1 MVLFILI
8 TPVHLIDWRKSRW
21 QEHFYHDRVFYVGI
35 GYLNPL
41 PVVKLRLFN
50 LANRSYR
57 THYAGIICQPHV
69 VALPPCLSSY
79 VYQRIFKFVFI
90 GGIGSAIGTLAFTE
104 AFHYLNPTIVILL
117 QKLQPIVAILLA
129 YWLLKEHIEGHFLQ
143 WAAVILL
150 GSFVMMW
157 PDLRALGNAQWHY
170 SSDTISLFKGYGY
183 TLIAVIAWGAT
194 TVCGKYLSHQHIP
207 ANAIMSGRFFAGLL
221 VLLPIALA
229 HSDELSMMTSID
241 LSLIVVMALLSGF
254 IGMWFY
260 YQGLKTI
267 PAQLATL
274 AELSFPA
281 FAALINW
288 VFLDMGLTGYQIIGG
303 MMLILGNIG
312 LRMKNPRRNDLSPVM
327 Q

>member
-1 MVLFILI
+1 MAGTFFIMIACFTWALDTLIRYPLLGAGYSTLQIVLIEHLTLVLFVSPML
-8 TPVHLIDWRKSRW
+8 WRYRHVYRHMSLSG
-21 QEHFYHDRVFYVGI
+21 F
-35 GYLNPL
+35 LS
-41 PVVKLRLFN
+41 LF
-50 LANRSYR
+50 
-57 THYAGIICQPHV
+57 
-69 VALPPCLSSY
+69 
-79 VYQRIFKFVFI
+79 FI

-104 AFHYLNPTIVILL
+104 AFHYLNPTVVILL

-129 YWLLKEHIEGHFLQ
+129 YWLLKEHVEGRFLQ

-157 PDLRALGNAQWHY
+157 PDLRTLGNAQWHY

-183 TLIAVIAWGAT
+183 TLIAVIAWGAA
-194 TVCGKYLSHQHIP
+194 TVCGKYLSHQNIP
-207 ANAIMSGRFFAGLL
+207 ANAIMSGRFVAGLL
-221 VLLPIALA
+221 VLLPMALVQ
-229 HSDELSMMTSID
+229 SDALSMMTPVD
-241 LSLIVVMALLSGF
+241 LSLVIVMALLSGF

-274 AELSFPA
+274 AELSFPV
-281 FAALINW
+281 FAAVINW

-303 MMLILGNIG
+303 LMLILGNIG
-312 LRMKNPRRNDLSPVM
+312 LRMKQLRMNELSPVL

>member
-1 MVLFILI
+1 MAGTFFIMIACFTWALDTLIRYPLLGAGYSTLQIVLIEHLTLVLFVSPML
-8 TPVHLIDWRKSRW
+8 WRYRHVYRHMSISG
-21 QEHFYHDRVFYVGI
+21 FSS
-35 GYLNPL
+35 
-41 PVVKLRLFN
+41 LF
-50 LANRSYR
+50 
-57 THYAGIICQPHV
+57 
-69 VALPPCLSSY
+69 
-79 VYQRIFKFVFI
+79 FI

-104 AFHYLNPTIVILL
+104 AFHYLNPTVVILL

-129 YWLLKEHIEGHFLQ
+129 YWLLKEHVEGRFLQ

-157 PDLRALGNAQWHY
+157 PDLRTLGNAQWHY
-170 SSDTISLFKGYGY
+170 SSDTVSLLKGYGY
-183 TLIAVIAWGAT
+183 TLIAVIAWGAA
-194 TVCGKYLSHQHIP
+194 TVCGKYLSHQNIP
-207 ANAIMSGRFFAGLL
+207 ANAIMSGRFVAGLL
-221 VLLPIALA
+221 VLLPMALVQ
-229 HSDELSMMTSID
+229 SDGLSLMTPVD
-241 LSLIVVMALLSGF
+241 LSLVVVMALLSGF

-274 AELSFPA
+274 AELSFPV
-281 FAALINW
+281 FAAVINW

-312 LRMKNPRRNDLSPVM
+312 LRMKQLRRNELSPVL

>member
-1 MVLFILI
+1 MAGTFFIMIACFTWALDTLIRYPLLGAGYSTLQIVLIEHLTLVLFVSPML
-8 TPVHLIDWRKSRW
+8 WRYRHVYRHMSISG
-21 QEHFYHDRVFYVGI
+21 FSS
-35 GYLNPL
+35 
-41 PVVKLRLFN
+41 LF
-50 LANRSYR
+50 
-57 THYAGIICQPHV
+57 
-69 VALPPCLSSY
+69 
-79 VYQRIFKFVFI
+79 FI

-104 AFHYLNPTIVILL
+104 AFHYLNPTVVILL

-129 YWLLKEHIEGHFLQ
+129 YWLLKERIEGRFLQ

-157 PDLRALGNAQWHY
+157 PDLRTLGNAQWHY

-183 TLIAVIAWGAT
+183 TLIAVIAWGAA
-194 TVCGKYLSHQHIP
+194 TVCGKYLSHQNIP
-207 ANAIMSGRFFAGLL
+207 ANAIMSGRFVAGLL
-221 VLLPIALA
+221 VLVPMALVQ
-229 HSDELSMMTSID
+229 SDGLSLMTPVD
-241 LSLIVVMALLSGF
+241 LSLVAVMALLSGF

-274 AELSFPA
+274 AELSFPV
-281 FAALINW
+281 FAAVINW

-303 MMLILGNIG
+303 IMLILGNIG
-312 LRMKNPRRNDLSPVM
+312 LRMKQLKRNELIPVL

>member
-1 MVLFILI
+1 MAGTFFILI
-8 TPVHLIDWRKSRW
+8 ACFTWALDTLIRYPLLSAGYSTLQIVLIEHLTLVLLVSPMLWHYRHVYRHMSLSG
-21 QEHFYHDRVFYVGI
+21 F
-35 GYLNPL
+35 LS
-41 PVVKLRLFN
+41 LF
-50 LANRSYR
+50 
-57 THYAGIICQPHV
+57 
-69 VALPPCLSSY
+69 
-79 VYQRIFKFVFI
+79 FI

-104 AFHYLNPTIVILL
+104 AFHYLNPTVVILL

-129 YWLLKEHIEGHFLQ
+129 YWLLKERIEGRFLQ

-157 PDLRALGNAQWHY
+157 PDLRTLSNAQWHY

-183 TLIAVIAWGAT
+183 TLIAVMAWGAA
-194 TVCGKYLSHQHIP
+194 TVCGKYLSHQNIP
-207 ANAIMSGRFFAGLL
+207 ANAIMSGRFLAGLL
-221 VLLPIALA
+221 VLLPMALA
-229 HSDELSMMTSID
+229 QSDSLSIMTSVD
-241 LSLIVVMALLSGF
+241 LSLVVVMALLSGF

-274 AELSFPA
+274 AELSFPV
-281 FAALINW
+281 FAAVINW

-312 LRMKNPRRNDLSPVM
+312 LRTKQLRRNELSPVM
-327 Q
+327 P

>member
-1 MVLFILI
+1 MAGTFFIMIACFTWALDTLIRYPLLGAGYSTLQIVLIEHVTLVLFVSPML
-8 TPVHLIDWRKSRW
+8 WRYRHVYRHMSISG
-21 QEHFYHDRVFYVGI
+21 FSS
-35 GYLNPL
+35 
-41 PVVKLRLFN
+41 LF
-50 LANRSYR
+50 
-57 THYAGIICQPHV
+57 
-69 VALPPCLSSY
+69 
-79 VYQRIFKFVFI
+79 FI
-90 GGIGSAIGTLAFTE
+90 GGIGSAMGTLAFTE
-104 AFHYLNPTIVILL
+104 AFCYLNPTIVILL

-129 YWLLKEHIEGHFLQ
+129 YWLLKEHIEGRFLQ

-157 PDLRALGNAQWHY
+157 PDLHALGNAQWHY

-183 TLIAVIAWGAT
+183 TLIAVIAWGAA
-194 TVCGKYLSHQHIP
+194 TVCGKYLSHQNIP
-207 ANAIMSGRFFAGLL
+207 ANAIMSGRFFAALL
-221 VLLPIALA
+221 VLLPMALTQ
-229 HSDELSMMTSID
+229 SNELSVMTSVD

-274 AELSFPA
+274 AELSFPV
-281 FAALINW
+281 FAAVINW

-312 LRMKNPRRNDLSPVM
+312 LRMKKTRRNDLSPVM

>member
-1 MVLFILI
+1 MAGTFFIMIACFTWALDTLIRYPLLGAGYSTLQIVLIEHLTLVLFVSPML
-8 TPVHLIDWRKSRW
+8 WRYRHVYRHMSISG
-21 QEHFYHDRVFYVGI
+21 F
-35 GYLNPL
+35 LS
-41 PVVKLRLFN
+41 LF
-50 LANRSYR
+50 
-57 THYAGIICQPHV
+57 
-69 VALPPCLSSY
+69 
-79 VYQRIFKFVFI
+79 FI

-104 AFHYLNPTIVILL
+104 AFHYLNPTVVILL

-129 YWLLKEHIEGHFLQ
+129 YWLLKEHVEGRFLQ

-157 PDLRALGNAQWHY
+157 PDLRTLGNAQWHY

-183 TLIAVIAWGAT
+183 TLIAVIAWGAA
-194 TVCGKYLSHQHIP
+194 TVCGKYLSHQNIP
-207 ANAIMSGRFFAGLL
+207 ANAIMSGRFVAGLL
-221 VLLPIALA
+221 VLLPMALVQ
-229 HSDELSMMTSID
+229 SDGLSMMTPVD
-241 LSLIVVMALLSGF
+241 LSLVVVMALLSGF

-274 AELSFPA
+274 AELSFPV
-281 FAALINW
+281 FAAVINW

-303 MMLILGNIG
+303 LMLILGNIG
-312 LRMKNPRRNDLSPVM
+312 LRMKQLRMNELSPVL

>member
-1 MVLFILI
+1 MAGTFFIMIACFTWALDTLIRYPLLGAGYSTLQIVLIEHLTLVLFVSPMLWHYRHVYRHMSI
-8 TPVHLIDWRKSRW
+8 SG
-21 QEHFYHDRVFYVGI
+21 FSS
-35 GYLNPL
+35 
-41 PVVKLRLFN
+41 LF
-50 LANRSYR
+50 
-57 THYAGIICQPHV
+57 
-69 VALPPCLSSY
+69 
-79 VYQRIFKFVFI
+79 FI

-104 AFHYLNPTIVILL
+104 AFHYLNPTVVILL

-129 YWLLKEHIEGHFLQ
+129 YWVLKERIEGRFLQ

-157 PDLRALGNAQWHY
+157 PDLRALSNAQWHY
-170 SSDTISLFKGYGY
+170 SSDTLSLFKGYGY
-183 TLIAVIAWGAT
+183 TLIAVMAWGAA
-194 TVCGKYLSHQHIP
+194 TVCGKYLSHQNIP

-221 VLLPIALA
+221 VLLPMALA
-229 HSDELSMMTSID
+229 QSDSLFIMTPMD
-241 LSLIVVMALLSGF
+241 LSLVVIMALLSGF

-267 PAQLATL
+267 HAQLATL
-274 AELSFPA
+274 AELSFPV
-281 FAALINW
+281 FAAVINW

-312 LRMKNPRRNDLSPVM
+312 LRIKQLRKNELSPVM

>member
-1 MVLFILI
+1 MAGTFFIMIACFMWALDTLIRYPLLSSGYSTLQIVLIEHITLVLFVGPML
-8 TPVHLIDWRKSRW
+8 WRYRHVYRHMPISG
-21 QEHFYHDRVFYVGI
+21 FSS
-35 GYLNPL
+35 
-41 PVVKLRLFN
+41 LF
-50 LANRSYR
+50 
-57 THYAGIICQPHV
+57 
-69 VALPPCLSSY
+69 
-79 VYQRIFKFVFI
+79 FI

-104 AFHYLNPTIVILL
+104 AFHYLNPTVVILL

-143 WAAVILL
+143 WVAFILL

-229 HSDELSMMTSID
+229 QSDELSMMTSID

-312 LRMKNPRRNDLSPVM
+312 LRMRNPRRTDLSLLM
-327 Q
+327 

>member
-1 MVLFILI
+1 MAGTFFIMIACFTWALDTLIRYPLLGAGYSTLQIVLIEHLTLVLFVSPMLWHYRHIYRHMSL
-8 TPVHLIDWRKSRW
+8 SG
-21 QEHFYHDRVFYVGI
+21 FSS
-35 GYLNPL
+35 
-41 PVVKLRLFN
+41 LF
-50 LANRSYR
+50 
-57 THYAGIICQPHV
+57 
-69 VALPPCLSSY
+69 
-79 VYQRIFKFVFI
+79 FI

-104 AFHYLNPTIVILL
+104 AFHYLNPTVVILL

-129 YWLLKEHIEGHFLQ
+129 YWLLKERIEGRFLQ

-157 PDLRALGNAQWHY
+157 PDLRTLGNAQWHY

-183 TLIAVIAWGAT
+183 TLIAVIAWGAA
-194 TVCGKYLSHQHIP
+194 TVCGKYLSHQNIP
-207 ANAIMSGRFFAGLL
+207 ANAIMSGRFVAGLL
-221 VLLPIALA
+221 VLVPMALVQ
-229 HSDELSMMTSID
+229 SDGLSLMTPVD
-241 LSLIVVMALLSGF
+241 LSLVVVMALLSGF

-274 AELSFPA
+274 AELSFPV
-281 FAALINW
+281 FAAVINW

-303 MMLILGNIG
+303 LMLILGNIG
-312 LRMKNPRRNDLSPVM
+312 LRMKQLRMNELSPVL

>member
-1 MVLFILI
+1 MAGTFFILI
-8 TPVHLIDWRKSRW
+8 ACFTWALDTLIRYPLLSAGYSTLQIVLIEHLTLVLLVSPMLWHYRHVYRHMSLSG
-21 QEHFYHDRVFYVGI
+21 F
-35 GYLNPL
+35 LS
-41 PVVKLRLFN
+41 LF
-50 LANRSYR
+50 
-57 THYAGIICQPHV
+57 
-69 VALPPCLSSY
+69 
-79 VYQRIFKFVFI
+79 FI

-104 AFHYLNPTIVILL
+104 AFHYLNPTVVILL

-129 YWLLKEHIEGHFLQ
+129 YWLLKERIEGRFLQ

-157 PDLRALGNAQWHY
+157 PDLRILSNAQWHY

-183 TLIAVIAWGAT
+183 TLIAVMAWGAA
-194 TVCGKYLSHQHIP
+194 TVCGKYLSHQNIP
-207 ANAIMSGRFFAGLL
+207 ANAIMSGRFLAGLL
-221 VLLPIALA
+221 VLLPMALA
-229 HSDELSMMTSID
+229 QSDSLSIMTPVD
-241 LSLIVVMALLSGF
+241 LSLVVVMALLSGF

-274 AELSFPA
+274 AELSFPV
-281 FAALINW
+281 FAAVINW

-312 LRMKNPRRNDLSPVM
+312 LRTKQLRRNELSPVM
-327 Q
+327 P